1 MWQPL
6 EIFDVLNILTL
17 KRIFWKTKT
26 FFEKREYFFLVEST
40 KIETETFP
48 YKTDLSEAILGQV
61 EWGVQNGPI
70 TKNRVLP
77 VSTLFYWKFCF
88 SLRTSFTNS
97 SFDVLTTQMS
107 ISILFISAGVLFE
120 GVFSL

>member
-26 FFEKREYFFLVEST
+26 FFEKLEYFFLVEST

-88 SLRTSFTNS
+88 NLRTSFTNS
-97 SFDVLTTQMS
+97 SLMS
-107 ISILFISAGVLFE
+107 
-120 GVFSL
+120 